1 MEENNLEA
9 ARDMRKIVLYI
20 AMSLDGYIA
29 DANGGV
35 SWLRGQ
41 DPDSESEGSYPE
53 FVRDIDT
60 VVMGWETY
68 HQVITELSPDEWVY
82 EDLMTYVITHREET
96 SSEKIRFVHE
106 SPSELMK
113 KLKELD
119 GKDIWICGGASI
131 ARQLMQDGM
140 IDRFYISVIPV
151 LLGAGV
157 RLFGELPEEQELR
170 LMETKSYNGI
180 VELRYEKR

>member
-35 SWLRGQ
+35 GWLRGQ

-68 HQVITELSPDEWVY
+68 YQVITELSPDEWIY
-82 EDLMTYVITHREET
+82 EDLMTYVITHREEA
-96 SSEKIRFVHE
+96 SSEKIRFDSE
-106 SPSELMK
+106 SERDEGK
-113 KLKELD
+113 RYLD
-119 GKDIWICGGASI
+119 LRRCEYCAAADAGRHD
-131 ARQLMQDGM
+131 RQ
-140 IDRFYISVIPV
+140 V
-151 LLGAGV
+151 LYFSYSRSSGSRRQIV
-157 RLFGELPEEQELR
+157 R
-170 LMETKSYNGI
+170 
-180 VELRYEKR
+180 

>member
-1 MEENNLEA
+1 
-9 ARDMRKIVLYI
+9 MRKIVLYI

-68 HQVITELSPDEWVY
+68 HQVITELSPREWVY
-82 EDLMTYVITHREET
+82 EELMTYVITHREEA
-96 SSEKIRFVHE
+96 SSEKIRFIHE
-106 SPSELMK
+106 SPSALIRN
-113 KLKELD
+113 LKEMD

-131 ARQLMQDGM
+131 AQQLMRDGL

-157 RLFGELPEEQELR
+157 RLFAELPEKMELR
-170 LMETKSYNGI
+170 LVETKSYNGI

>member
-53 FVRDIDT
+53 FVGDIDT

-68 HQVITELSPDEWVY
+68 YQVITELSPDEWVY

-119 GKDIWICGGASI
+119 GKDIWICGGAS
-131 ARQLMQDGM
+131 RQLMQDGM

>member
-41 DPDSESEGSYPE
+41 DPDNESEGSYPE

-68 HQVITELSPDEWVY
+68 HQVITELSPD
-82 EDLMTYVITHREET
+82 
-96 SSEKIRFVHE
+96 
-106 SPSELMK
+106 
-113 KLKELD
+113 
-119 GKDIWICGGASI
+119 
-131 ARQLMQDGM
+131 GM

-151 LLGAGV
+151 LLGAGA